1 MKKYLL
7 GFIFGGLTFLSFS
20 TLAQITGATSV
31 SVGQTVQYRTGGTR
45 IILEGC
51 PYWSLSGNGTIEYE
65 DARTARINWT
75 AAGTATIWFSDDCAG
90 IFSSLSVTIE
100 PACVVATP
108 NTTFSYSTNTCGTA
122 TVTYTSA
129 PPSGE
134 TWYWQTNA
142 LGTSM
147 ANSTNT
153 YTAGVSG
160 TYYVR
165 AYSGGCWSPS
175 SASANVTVSNAA
187 QTPYASI
194 SVSSNSCG
202 TKTITITAGAIP
214 PNEAWYWQDTNPSG
228 TSFSSIPANM
238 TTTRYASTL
247 GTNNYYLR
255 SLYWPSGCWSA
266 NSQSVSITVNAQ
278 PAEPAIP
285 SATNNACGPQTLSFT
300 GTPPGGVTWY
310 WQDTYAS
317 GTSTANSSSTYTVN
331 TSGNN
336 NYYLRAYNGVCWSNP
351 VLVNTTVANAPQ
363 TPFATISVSNN
374 SCGTKT
380 ITITAGAIPL
390 NEAWYWQDTNPSGT
404 NFSSI
409 PANMTTTRYASALGT
424 NNYYIRSLYGPSGCW
439 SANSQSVSITVNALP
454 PDPAVPTTTSIAC
467 GNQTLSFSG
476 TPPGGVTWYWQGT
489 NASGTSTANSS
500 TTYTANTSGNNN
512 YYLRAYN
519 GLCWSNPVSVN
530 TTVATAP
537 QTPFATISVSN
548 NSCGTKTIT
557 ITAGAIP
564 PNEGWYWQD
573 TNPSGTNIS
582 NIPANMTTTRYASAL
597 GTNNYYIRSLYG
609 PSGCW
614 STNSQSVTITVN
626 DPPPPSAPTSN
637 SMLCGARTLSMT
649 GTPPPN
655 TTWYW
660 QGNNSN
666 GQDNSATAAQAT
678 YTASVSGTYYLRA
691 QNTLGCWSQ
700 SSASVVVTL
709 TNIGPP
715 APPAFVASINTCGP
729 KTLTMPAPPPGG
741 VTYYWQGT
749 DANGIDTSPVAAAS
763 TFAAPAS
770 GTYYLRAKDNN
781 GNCWS
786 PAQSIGLSIDPV
798 DIIINSYDPLNPV
811 VQATRSITL
820 GPNFTVPSGSSFS
833 AKIVI
838 TSECNDFVNWT
849 EQIAYDQNTQPISDS
864 RTYQDGFGNTIL
876 TESIDFLTGKVWASQ
891 PLYDNLNN
899 PSASTMPAPILE
911 SGFIYKNNF
920 VQNSSNQIYSANDFD
935 KPVVS
940 GLAGELN
947 NPKPVGNAAGTLG
960 WYYSTANNLEPA
972 TPTTQFPYSRS
983 YTPPGPNPT
992 TSKSAG
998 VGENNKMGSNHEV
1011 SSQKTVFAASEINH
1025 YYQLRT
1031 LYIIPGSPVPTGN
1044 LGYKVVSTDP
1054 NQKQSTSY
1062 TDADGRSLASFSDN
1076 KWSYTYYNDV
1086 GQVIA
1091 TIAPNGVI
1099 NGVPLAPKFVT
1110 YYKYDHL
1117 GRLIETTSPDE
1128 GMSQFV
1134 YSTDGKIRFSQN
1146 QLQRDAPLQ
1155 TPPTPAR
1162 FSYTNYDYLGRLIES
1177 GEYEVSGTTPYA
1189 FEPHTTAVPASTS
1202 VLNIVDN
1209 VGYTGVT
1216 GNGGDTRC
1224 KETNFIQYDA
1234 PASDYPTDAL
1244 HTSQNYLIGQVAR
1257 TKNENTTTWY
1267 SYDEFGQLAWMK
1279 QSLPLTQ
1286 SLQWSALTG
1295 VSQNLNT
1302 ITKNGGTTN
1311 WDAGAFSV
1319 QSIASD
1325 TNGWIEFSA
1334 GETNT
1339 YKMMGLSATNPNASY
1354 ASIAY
1359 ALYFLNDGTVQIYEN
1374 GAFKGT
1380 FGTYNTTDVFR
1391 VERVG
1396 TTVYYKKNGAA
1407 FYPST
1412 ITSTGVL
1419 YGDCSLYTPNSSI
1432 KNISLSVN
1440 SPTKTVDYEYDYFG
1454 NVLKVAYQQGQTD
1467 AFYHHYDYD
1476 KNNRLTVASTSLD
1489 GTTKAVR
1496 AKYFYYLHGP
1506 LKRVELG
1513 NNIQGIDYVYNIDG
1527 SLKFINHPDPTK
1539 DIGKD
1544 GISGTN
1550 AGFQPDV
1557 FGMALDYNTNDYVPA
1572 GYADAGSFSLP
1583 GTYPDQFGGAVKS
1596 IRWHSPSDSH
1606 VPRGYAFNYDN
1617 RYQLTNADFGSVTGA
1632 GIYGLNINTVS
1643 GTPNFQQYKEAVTNY
1658 DNNGNIKSL
1667 IRNGKTG
1674 NSLANYNY
1682 TYTTST
1688 NKLASVTNGG
1698 SALLNYQY
1706 NSIGQLTQ
1714 QTEGTNTMKISYT
1727 AYGLTKEI
1735 RDGAN
1740 KLKASYA
1747 YDDRGNRVKKTIYNS
1762 SEAVQNITYYVSDAA
1777 GNTLATYEQDVA
1789 GAGSMYLTEVPIYAA
1804 GRVGIYKP
1812 LTNYSIYEVND
1823 HLGNVRG
1830 VVGNPEPFTYT
1841 ATMED
1846 NGQPVFSN
1854 PRVQEMAYFKNL
1866 FATANTAPY
1875 MNRTAPSTA
1884 VPAPNTSSYTYWKS
1898 GFPGIT
1904 PDLKSIGPAI
1914 GITVQPG
1921 DKLDMEAYVKFETK
1935 PSYSRSSIA
1944 GSMATLLANS
1954 FVNTAVGLE
1963 TVAQASQV
1971 FNNGLASAL
1980 SATGIGNGNETNNR
1994 PHAYLYY
2001 LLYDRN
2007 FNFVT
2012 AGWKRVSATSPPGFV
2027 PGAEITSVH
2036 ERVSIPQ
2043 ITITDPGYV
2052 YIYVANESEDTRV
2065 WWDDLKITHLRSN
2078 IVAGADYY
2086 PFGLPME
2093 NREITRED
2101 YRYGYQGLYAE
2112 KDKETGWNAFEL
2124 RMYDARVARWMSVD
2138 PEGQYFSPYLG
2149 MGNNPENGVDEDGG
2163 WFGKLRA
2170 MISAIFTGG
2179 EVWQDLSG
2187 NWRVSKSINFST
2199 KEGFGVRSVDI
2210 GNYGQSG
2217 FRGGVQ
2223 TAVPQFGFSIQ
2234 ARQNNFFGNLK
2245 KDYGSN
2251 FLGGALYS
2259 SVDNAYV
2266 TFQLGDNRTNLEGY
2280 GVSRDEITE
2289 AGMSTLTSRLPITKL
2304 GGSLVKGINAAQ
2316 FSKAFKGTFV
2326 AKLQPK
2332 IRGFLNIQLNKQVL
2346 KKPASLIM
2354 SGGSGAAKLVNGKND

>member
-1 MKKYLL
+1 MKKVLMSV
-7 GFIFGGLTFLSFS
+7 ICSAISMLSFAQLTGPTTVVAGQTYSYTFVGS
-20 TLAQITGATSV
+20 TFINSPSWSVANGTVISTSRSGLVAYADIRWGLGASGVVYYSDYNGNNKLLNVTV
-31 SVGQTVQYRTGGTR
+31 SVPVVNVGQVSVPSGTTYRCFGPGTSSYSASAANATGYSWGIT
-45 IILEGC
+45 
-51 PYWSLSGNGTIEYE
+51 SGAGTISSSGLVTWSSSFSGAATVTVYAYGGNSSSSSASVNITVVGPVVSPTISGTS
-65 DARTARINWT
+65 ARCQGSGTDTYSATAEGGSSFTYTLWPLT
-75 AAGTATIWFSDDCAG
+75 AGTITVGAAGYVTWNAGFSGTATI
-90 IFSSLSVTIE
+90 SVTVKGCNGSTEFGSKNVSVTSSSVGTPSISGLTTRCIGGGTDTFT
-100 PACVVATP
+100 AIASDATGYSWGITSGAGTISSSGVVSWSNLFT
-108 NTTFSYSTNTCGTA
+108 GTA
-122 TVTYTSA
+122 TITVTANGCNGSSA
-129 PPSGE
+129 TNSKSVEVTPTVGQVSVPSG
-134 TWYWQTNA
+134 TTYRCYGP
-142 LGTSM
+142 GTS
-147 ANSTNT
+147 S
-153 YTAGVSG
+153 Y
-160 TYYVR
+160 
-165 AYSGGCWSPS
+165 
-175 SASANVTVSNAA
+175 SASAANATGYSWGITSGAGTISSSGIVTW
-187 QTPYASI
+187 
-194 SVSSNSCG
+194 SS
-202 TKTITITAGAIP
+202 
-214 PNEAWYWQDTNPSG
+214 
-228 TSFSSIPANM
+228 SFS
-238 TTTRYASTL
+238 
-247 GTNNYYLR
+247 
-255 SLYWPSGCWSA
+255 
-266 NSQSVSITVNAQ
+266 
-278 PAEPAIP
+278 
-285 SATNNACGPQTLSFT
+285 GP
-300 GTPPGGVTWY
+300 
-310 WQDTYAS
+310 
-317 GTSTANSSSTYTVN
+317 
-331 TSGNN
+331 
-336 NYYLRAYNGVCWSNP
+336 
-351 VLVNTTVANAPQ
+351 
-363 TPFATISVSNN
+363 ATISV
-374 SCGTKT
+374 
-380 ITITAGAIPL
+380 TAVGC
-390 NEAWYWQDTNPSGT
+390 NGSTTG
-404 NFSSI
+404 SS
-409 PANMTTTRYASALGT
+409 
-424 NNYYIRSLYGPSGCW
+424 
-439 SANSQSVSITVNALP
+439 VN
-454 PDPAVPTTTSIAC
+454 VTSTSI
-467 GNQTLSFSG
+467 G
-476 TPPGGVTWYWQGT
+476 TPPLTPT
-489 NASGTSTANSS
+489 
-500 TTYTANTSGNNN
+500 
-512 YYLRAYN
+512 
-519 GLCWSNPVSVN
+519 VS
-530 TTVATAP
+530 
-537 QTPFATISVSN
+537 
-548 NSCGTKTIT
+548 
-557 ITAGAIP
+557 
-564 PNEGWYWQD
+564 
-573 TNPSGTNIS
+573 
-582 NIPANMTTTRYASAL
+582 L
-597 GTNNYYIRSLYG
+597 
-609 PSGCW
+609 
-614 STNSQSVTITVN
+614 
-626 DPPPPSAPTSN
+626 
-637 SMLCGARTLSMT
+637 
-649 GTPPPN
+649 
-655 TTWYW
+655 
-660 QGNNSN
+660 
-666 GQDNSATAAQAT
+666 
-678 YTASVSGTYYLRA
+678 
-691 QNTLGCWSQ
+691 
-700 SSASVVVTL
+700 
-709 TNIGPP
+709 
-715 APPAFVASINTCGP
+715 NTCGP
-729 KTLTMPAPPPGG
+729 KILTKQTAPIG

-749 DANGIDTSPVAAAS
+749 DAGGTDTSSPTA
-763 TFAAPAS
+763 TAPTYTATTS
-770 GTYYLRAKDNN
+770 GPYILRAKDDNTQ
-781 GNCWS
+781 C
-786 PAQSIGLSIDPV
+786 IGTKAIKVDVDPV
-798 DIIINSYDPLNPV
+798 DIVVDVYDPVNPV
-811 VQATRSITL
+811 VQATHSITL
-820 GPNFTVPSGSSFS
+820 GPNFTVPSGSSFN

-849 EQIAYDQNTQPISDS
+849 EQIAYDQNGQPISDG

-876 TESIDFLTGKVWASQ
+876 SESIDFLSGKVWASQ

-960 WYYSTANNLEPA
+960 WYYSSANNLEPA

-1011 SSQKTVFAASEINH
+1011 SSQKTVFAASEINN
-1025 YYQLRT
+1025 YYQVRG
-1031 LYIIPGSPVPTGN
+1031 YFVAGSVTPSGN
-1044 LGYKVVSTDP
+1044 VGYKVVSTDP
-1054 NQKQSTSY
+1054 NGKQATSY
-1062 TDADGRSLASFSDN
+1062 TDADGRSLASFSDD

-1086 GQVIA
+1086 GQVVA
-1091 TIAPNGVI
+1091 TVAPNGI
-1099 NGVPLAPKFVT
+1099 NTGSPAMPTFVT

-1177 GEYEVSGTTPYA
+1177 GEYEVSGTTPFV

-1267 SYDEFGQLAWMK
+1267 SYDEFGRLTWMK

-1286 SLQWSALTG
+1286 SAQWSALTG

-1302 ITKNGGTTN
+1302 ITKNGVTSN
-1311 WDAGAFSV
+1311 WDADAFSV
-1319 QSIASD
+1319 QSIASN

-1354 ASIAY
+1354 SSIAY
-1359 ALYFLNDGTVQIYEN
+1359 ALYFVNDGTVQIYEN
-1374 GAFKGT
+1374 GAFKGS
-1380 FGTYNTTDVFR
+1380 FGTYTTTDVFR

-1396 TTVYYKKNGAA
+1396 TTVYYKKNGAP

-1412 ITSTGVL
+1412 IASTGVL

-1489 GTTKAVR
+1489 GSTKSVR

-1550 AGFQPDV
+1550 AAFQRDV

-1572 GYADAGSFSLP
+1572 GYAEAGNFSLP

-1596 IRWHSPSDSH
+1596 IRWHSPTDSH

-1632 GIYGLNINTVS
+1632 GSYGLNINTVS
-1643 GTPNFQQYKEAVTNY
+1643 GTPNYQQYKEAVTNY

-1682 TYTTST
+1682 TYTAST

-1698 SALLNYQY
+1698 SAMLNYQY

-1762 SEAVQNITYYVSDAA
+1762 SEAVQNVTYYVSDAA

-1789 GAGSMYLTEVPIYAA
+1789 GGGSMYLTEVPIYAA

-1980 SATGIGNGNETNNR
+1980 SATGIGNGNETNTGR

-2012 AGWKRVSATSPPGFV
+2012 AGWKRVSATSPPGFA

-2101 YRYGYQGLYAE
+2101 YRYGYQGQYAE

-2124 RMYDARVARWMSVD
+2124 RMYDARVARWLSTD
-2138 PEGQYFSPYLG
+2138 PKGQFFSPYIA
-2149 MGNNPENGVDEDGG
+2149 MGNNPVTGVDPDGG
-2163 WFGKLRA
+2163 WNFPILSQGLLDFFEAYALTGTTSAVLSGVTVTATRLGPTLFQRFSSSLAESVGRALSFSSGAANGYNSSMTLGLIRELNPSSQANGSDFASGQQFGKLA
-2170 MISAIFTGG
+2170 A
-2179 EVWQDLSG
+2179 VAQ
-2187 NWRVSKSINFST
+2187 
-2199 KEGFGVRSVDI
+2199 GVVEFVVGDAAA
-2210 GNYGQSG
+2210 G
-2217 FRGGVQ
+2217 
-2223 TAVPQFGFSIQ
+2223 T
-2234 ARQNNFFGNLK
+2234 
-2245 KDYGSN
+2245 
-2251 FLGGALYS
+2251 GGALS
-2259 SVDNAYV
+2259 LSGVGAIVGVPAVVGGVSLATHGGSVVVHTLDNA
-2266 TFQLGDNRTNLEGY
+2266 L
-2280 GVSRDEITE
+2280 
-2289 AGMSTLTSRLPITKL
+2289 
-2304 GGSLVKGINAAQ
+2304 
-2316 FSKAFKGTFV
+2316 SKVHRVNSSG
-2326 AKLQPK
+2326 
-2332 IRGFLNIQLNKQVL
+2332 
-2346 KKPASLIM
+2346 
-2354 SGGSGAAKLVNGKND
+2354 GGSGGNGTFSADSSLPKLDRSLKVHGDLPQRKDFYRYSKDALRELLKELKISVQTRIRKNAELGVSKAQGDTHGLRQAQEQTLIRDLENYLK

>member
-1 MKKYLL
+1 MATLKSFLIGTFVFFLFITAHSQVEYHTLTISGPSVVCAGSSMNLYGSGYGGSSQGTWSSQWGQIAQYGQNNTVWIQWIKSGSISFHAEEYICETIQDPPYWGIDYSWGGWYDEYGNLQYNYTWIYPPPVEVCTLHIYDGSLFVSVLNIPIITYTNGSDICEGQSKNLSANVPAGVALQWKKD
-7 GFIFGGLTFLSFS
+7 GVAIP
-20 TLAQITGATSV
+20 GATSV
-31 SVGQTVQYRTGGTR
+31 NYLATVPGVYTVTLYCGGT
-45 IILEGC
+45 
-51 PYWSLSGNGTIEYE
+51 S
-65 DARTARINWT
+65 
-75 AAGTATIWFSDDCAG
+75 AGVPVAYKQKPLDG
-90 IFSSLSVTIE
+90 QIFANPTSVYLGENVTISSNSGIG
-100 PACVVATP
+100 TP
-108 NTTFSYSTNTCGTA
+108 YYWASTNGGQSWDVFA
-122 TVTYTSA
+122 AQY
-129 PPSGE
+129 
-134 TWYWQTNA
+134 
-142 LGTSM
+142 
-147 ANSTNT
+147 
-153 YTAGVSG
+153 AGQ
-160 TYYVR
+160 
-165 AYSGGCWSPS
+165 S
-175 SASANVTVSNAA
+175 SFVFNAA
-187 QTPYASI
+187 QPGTYRFHLRNQTECGFCWDNNNCNTYPY
-194 SVSSNSCG
+194 VDVVVRVRE
-202 TKTITITAGAIP
+202 
-214 PNEAWYWQDTNPSG
+214 PN
-228 TSFSSIPANM
+228 
-238 TTTRYASTL
+238 L
-247 GTNNYYLR
+247 
-255 SLYWPSGCWSA
+255 
-266 NSQSVSITVNAQ
+266 QSV
-278 PAEPAIP
+278 
-285 SATNNACGPQTLSFT
+285 
-300 GTPPGGVTWY
+300 
-310 WQDTYAS
+310 
-317 GTSTANSSSTYTVN
+317 
-331 TSGNN
+331 
-336 NYYLRAYNGVCWSNP
+336 
-351 VLVNTTVANAPQ
+351 
-363 TPFATISVSNN
+363 
-374 SCGTKT
+374 
-380 ITITAGAIPL
+380 
-390 NEAWYWQDTNPSGT
+390 
-404 NFSSI
+404 
-409 PANMTTTRYASALGT
+409 
-424 NNYYIRSLYGPSGCW
+424 
-439 SANSQSVSITVNALP
+439 
-454 PDPAVPTTTSIAC
+454 
-467 GNQTLSFSG
+467 
-476 TPPGGVTWYWQGT
+476 
-489 NASGTSTANSS
+489 
-500 TTYTANTSGNNN
+500 
-512 YYLRAYN
+512 
-519 GLCWSNPVSVN
+519 
-530 TTVATAP
+530 
-537 QTPFATISVSN
+537 
-548 NSCGTKTIT
+548 
-557 ITAGAIP
+557 
-564 PNEGWYWQD
+564 
-573 TNPSGTNIS
+573 
-582 NIPANMTTTRYASAL
+582 
-597 GTNNYYIRSLYG
+597 
-609 PSGCW
+609 
-614 STNSQSVTITVN
+614 
-626 DPPPPSAPTSN
+626 
-637 SMLCGARTLSMT
+637 
-649 GTPPPN
+649 
-655 TTWYW
+655 
-660 QGNNSN
+660 
-666 GQDNSATAAQAT
+666 
-678 YTASVSGTYYLRA
+678 
-691 QNTLGCWSQ
+691 
-700 SSASVVVTL
+700 
-709 TNIGPP
+709 
-715 APPAFVASINTCGP
+715 SINTCGP
-729 KTLTMPAPPPGG
+729 KVLTFGSDPSL
-741 VTYYWQGT
+741 TYYWQGL
-749 DANGIDTSPVAAAS
+749 DANSTSTAIPISGTYTVS
-763 TFAAPAS
+763 TS
-770 GTYYLRAKDNN
+770 GTYYVRSRTTTGA
-781 GNCWS
+781 WS
-786 PAQSIGLSIDPV
+786 NPRKIQVFVDPIDIVIAEYDPAQ
-798 DIIINSYDPLNPV
+798 PLI
-811 VQATRSITL
+811 QATHSITL
-820 GPNFTVPSGSSFS
+820 GPNFTVPSGSTFS

-849 EQIAYDQNTQPISDS
+849 EQIAYDQNGQPISDG

-876 TESIDFLTGKVWASQ
+876 SESIDFLSGKVWASQ

-960 WYYSTANNLEPA
+960 WYYSSANNLEPA

-1011 SSQKTVFAASEINH
+1011 SSQKTVFAASEINN
-1025 YYQLRT
+1025 YYQVRG
-1031 LYIIPGSPVPTGN
+1031 YFVAGSVTPSGN
-1044 LGYKVVSTDP
+1044 VGYKVVSTDP
-1054 NQKQSTSY
+1054 NGKQSSSY
-1062 TDADGRSLASFSDN
+1062 TDADGKTLASVTDG

-1086 GQVIA
+1086 GQVVA
-1091 TIAPNGVI
+1091 TVAPNGI
-1099 NGVPLAPKFVT
+1099 NTGSPDMPTFVT

-1128 GMSQFV
+1128 GMSRFV

-1177 GEYEVSGTTPYA
+1177 GEYEVSGTTPFV

-1267 SYDEFGQLAWMK
+1267 SYDEFGQLTWMK

-1286 SLQWSALTG
+1286 SAQWSALTG

-1302 ITKNGGTTN
+1302 ITKNGVTSN

-1319 QSIASD
+1319 QSIASN

-1354 ASIAY
+1354 SSIAY
-1359 ALYFLNDGTVQIYEN
+1359 ALYFVNDGTVQIYEN
-1374 GAFKGT
+1374 GAFKGS
-1380 FGTYNTTDVFR
+1380 FGTYTTTDVFR

-1396 TTVYYKKNGAA
+1396 TTVYYKKNGAP

-1412 ITSTGVL
+1412 IASTGVL
-1419 YGDCSLYTPNSSI
+1419 YGDCSLYSPNSSI

-1489 GTTKAVR
+1489 GSTKSVR

-1544 GISGTN
+1544 GLSGTN
-1550 AGFQPDV
+1550 AAFQRDV
-1557 FGMALDYNTNDYVPA
+1557 FGMALDYNANDYVPA

-1632 GIYGLNINTVS
+1632 GSYGLNINTVS
-1643 GTPNFQQYKEAVTNY
+1643 GTPNYQQYKEAVTNY
-1658 DNNGNIKSL
+1658 DKNGNIYALTRK
-1667 IRNGKTG
+1667 GKTG
-1674 NSLANYNY
+1674 NSLANYAYNY
-1682 TYTTST
+1682 KVNT
-1688 NKLASVTNGG
+1688 NQLDNVTNGIG
-1698 SALLNYQY
+1698 GPTLLNYQY

-1762 SEAVQNITYYVSDAA
+1762 SEAVQNVTYYVSDAA

-1789 GAGSMYLTEVPIYAA
+1789 GGGSMYLTEVPIYAA

-1980 SATGIGNGNETNNR
+1980 SATGIGNGNEVSNR

-2012 AGWKRVSATSPPGFV
+2012 AGWKRVSATSPPGFA

-2101 YRYGYQGLYAE
+2101 YRYGYQGQFAE

-2124 RMYDARVARWMSVD
+2124 RMYDARVARWTSKD
-2138 PEGQYFSPYLG
+2138 PKGQFFSPYIG
-2149 MGNNPENGVDEDGG
+2149 MGNNPVTGVDPDGG
-2163 WFGKLRA
+2163 WNFPILSQGLLDFLEVYALTGTTSGILSGVTVTATRSVSKAAVISVSAAIKYWEKKGKVAYPETVDQARNVTWGKNKKGEKV
-2170 MISAIFTGG
+2170 IVNAIFNF
-2179 EVWQDLSG
+2179 DD
-2187 NWRVSKSINFST
+2187 NFSDCVECVLAPMQGT
-2199 KEGFGVRSVDI
+2199 AWFDVLSTQQKGGRNATVQDMIDGLKKEGYSLRRTDPKVDDLAIWTSDGTANGAGKHVARVHSVGLNAAGVAVFSVHQA
-2210 GNYGQSG
+2210 GKSG
-2217 FRGGVQ
+2217 IKVQGLWDGKGGPSL
-2223 TAVPQFGFSIQ
+2223 T
-2234 ARQNNFFGNLK
+2234 
-2245 KDYGSN
+2245 
-2251 FLGGALYS
+2251 
-2259 SVDNAYV
+2259 VDNI
-2266 TFQLGDNRTNLEGY
+2266 D
-2280 GVSRDEITE
+2280 
-2289 AGMSTLTSRLPITKL
+2289 
-2304 GGSLVKGINAAQ
+2304 KG
-2316 FSKAFKGTFV
+2316 
-2326 AKLQPK
+2326 
-2332 IRGFLNIQLNKQVL
+2332 
-2346 KKPASLIM
+2346 KKPL
-2354 SGGSGAAKLVNGKND
+2354 GRGKFAGFVTLKP